1 LAKRPGDTAPSLTPK
16 LFSVW
21 RMPVLRSTNRPD
33 GRGVCQLK
41 AANALDAHHECR
53 PELFLIAVMHRLR
66 AYHALLALFAIAA
79 YVSAEWGKV
88 HAWLGYGV
96 AAMIVLRLALALT
109 GAPQL
114 GLMRFYPHFDG
125 MKLGNAMTHP
135 AISRTLL
142 LAIAISLIGVT
153 GTGIAMDQGRALSF
167 PGGSRVSSSTNIG
180 NARNDEHHKEREH
193 SEEDEEGALS
203 EVHEFFGNLLVLVVG
218 LHVTYLLLFKR
229 PVALFMV
236 FLDRRK

>member
-1 LAKRPGDTAPSLTPK
+1 
-16 LFSVW
+16 
-21 RMPVLRSTNRPD
+21 M
-33 GRGVCQLK
+33 
-41 AANALDAHHECR
+41 
-53 PELFLIAVMHRLR
+53 IAVMHRLR
-66 AYHALLALFAIAA
+66 AYHALLALLAIAA
-79 YVSAEWGKV
+79 YLSAEWGMV

-96 AAMIVLRLALALT
+96 AAMIVIRLALALT

-153 GTGIAMDQGRALSF
+153 GTGIAMDQGRALTLS
-167 PGGSRVSSSTNIG
+167 GGSRVSSSTIISE
-180 NARNDEHHKEREH
+180 ARGDEQHELREH
-193 SEEDEEGALS
+193 SEEEEDEDEDEDEGVLS
-203 EVHEFFGNLLVLVVG
+203 EVHEFFGNLSVLIVG

-229 PVALFMV
+229 PVALFML
-236 FLDRRK
+236 FLDRRKE

>member
-1 LAKRPGDTAPSLTPK
+1 
-16 LFSVW
+16 
-21 RMPVLRSTNRPD
+21 M
-33 GRGVCQLK
+33 
-41 AANALDAHHECR
+41 
-53 PELFLIAVMHRLR
+53 IAVMHRLR
-66 AYHALLALFAIAA
+66 AHHALLAILAIAA
-79 YVSAEWGKV
+79 YLSAEWDKV

-96 AAMIVLRLALALT
+96 AAMIVIRLALALT

-142 LAIAISLIGVT
+142 LAIAIGLIGVT
-153 GTGIAMDQGRALSF
+153 GTGIAMDQGRALNFS
-167 PGGSRVSSSTNIG
+167 GGSRVSSSTIISE
-180 NARNDEHHKEREH
+180 ARGDEQHERREH
-193 SEEDEEGALS
+193 SEEDEDEGVLS

-229 PVALFMV
+229 PVALFML
-236 FLDRRK
+236 FLDRRKSQSVEPK

>member
-1 LAKRPGDTAPSLTPK
+1 
-16 LFSVW
+16 
-21 RMPVLRSTNRPD
+21 M
-33 GRGVCQLK
+33 
-41 AANALDAHHECR
+41 
-53 PELFLIAVMHRLR
+53 IAVMHRLR
-66 AYHALLALFAIAA
+66 AYHALLALLAIAA
-79 YVSAEWGKV
+79 YLSAEWGKV

-96 AAMIVLRLALALT
+96 AAMIVIRLALALT

-153 GTGIAMDQGRALSF
+153 GTGIAMDQGRALNFSGDS
-167 PGGSRVSSSTNIG
+167 PGSSSTIISE
-180 NARNDEHHKEREH
+180 ARGDERHERREH
-193 SEEDEEGALS
+193 SEEDEEEGMLS
-203 EVHEFFGNLLVLVVG
+203 EVHEFFGNLLVFVVG

-229 PVALFMV
+229 PVALFML
-236 FLDRRK
+236 FLDRRESQSVRPK